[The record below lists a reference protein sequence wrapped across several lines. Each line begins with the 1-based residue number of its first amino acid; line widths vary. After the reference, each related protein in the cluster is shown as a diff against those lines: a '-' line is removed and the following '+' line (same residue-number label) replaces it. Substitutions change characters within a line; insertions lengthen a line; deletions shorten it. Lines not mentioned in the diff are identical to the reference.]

1 MLQYFR
7 FQPLAAGL
15 AHHNVDSD
23 FGSHT
28 ITQTN
33 RLDTQKVKFSV
44 RYIFN
49 AAQSKHRGTGAGRD
63 SKNRM

>member
-28 ITQTN
+28 ITQTY
-33 RLDTQKVKFSV
+33 RLDKQ
-44 RYIFN
+44 R
-49 AAQSKHRGTGAGRD
+49 
-63 SKNRM
+63 